1 VRVTDVD
8 CSSNQVL
15 VRDGKGEK
23 DRVTMLPLSVNA
35 PLQRHMQDVKQL
47 HARDLKEGFG
57 AVLLAIRLPR
67 AKRSIDPRS
76 GIERRHHVGRLV
88 RQRAVKEA
96 MRQAG
101 LATVASGHRVRHGL
115 ATRMSP
121 RPCSTRMD

>member
-1 VRVTDVD
+1 
-8 CSSNQVL
+8 
-15 VRDGKGEK
+15 
-23 DRVTMLPLSVNA
+23 
-35 PLQRHMQDVKQL
+35 MQDVKQL

-101 LATVASGHRVRHGL
+101 LATVASGHRVRHARATHLLEAGSDMRTVQAWLGHQDVTTPMLDTHGL
-115 ATRMSP
+115 NRGGKGVRRA
-121 RPCSTRMD
+121 